1 MHERRSVG
9 RTRLL
14 KHAKI
19 LANRTTIPCTIVD
32 LTNRGARIRLADARD
47 VPNRFELYFGNR
59 HAHRACRVTW
69 RTENL
74 LGVAFERR
82 ECQDDTPIRSKR
94 SDVSTRG
101 A

>member
-19 LANRTTIPCTIVD
+19 LATRKTIACTIVD
-32 LTNRGARIRLADARD
+32 LTNRGACIRLADTRD
-47 VPNRFELYFGNR
+47 VPDRFELSFGNR

-69 RTENL
+69 RTENQ
-74 LGVAFERR
+74 LGIAFERG
-82 ECQDDTPIRSKR
+82 ECKDGGLPIRSKR
-94 SDVSTRG
+94 V
-101 A
+101 

>member
-9 RTRLL
+9 RTRIL

-32 LTNRGARIRLADARD
+32 LTNRGACIELVDTHD
-47 VPNRFELYFGNR
+47 VPDRFELSFGNR

-69 RTENL
+69 RTDNQ
-74 LGVAFERR
+74 LGVSFERR
-82 ECQDDTPIRSKR
+82 DSPLIRSKR
-94 SDVSTRG
+94 V
-101 A
+101 

>member
-19 LANRTTIPCTIVD
+19 LTNRTTIPCTIVD
-32 LTNRGARIRLADARD
+32 LTNRGACIELVDAYD
-47 VPNRFELYFGNR
+47 VPDRFELSFGNR

-69 RTENL
+69 RTENQ
-74 LGVAFERR
+74 LGVAFDRS
-82 ECQDDTPIRSKR
+82 DSAPIRSKR
-94 SDVSTRG
+94 

>member
-32 LTNRGARIRLADARD
+32 LTNRGACIELVDARD
-47 VPNRFELYFGNR
+47 VPNRFELSFGNR

-69 RTENL
+69 RTENQ
-74 LGVAFERR
+74 LGVAFERGGS
-82 ECQDDTPIRSKR
+82 QGNSPLIRSKR
-94 SDVSTRG
+94 V
-101 A
+101 